1 MEKLPFS
8 PQGVQDLLSQ
18 IYALPQAQLQQEA
31 AAASANFRLWLSE
44 NFELTTSQLAYLNSI
59 DNAFI
64 AIAAAEVSFFIAG
77 RLPIIL
83 IKEEKPLVTE
93 KGEPGDRGKL
103 IDLDKGKKGRFSS
116 EDGYSLAYSLIFT
129 ISYQSN

>member
-18 IYALPQAQLQQEA
+18 IYALPQAQLRQEA

-44 NFELTTSQLAYLNSI
+44 NFELTTTQLAYLESI

-64 AIAAAEVSFFIAG
+64 AIAAAEVNFFITG

-83 IKEEKPLVTE
+83 IKEEQPLVTG
-93 KGEPGDRGKL
+93 KDEPGDRGKL
-103 IDLDKGKKGRFSS
+103 IDLDKVQKGRFSS
-116 EDGYSLAYSLIFT
+116 EDGYSLAYSLIFK